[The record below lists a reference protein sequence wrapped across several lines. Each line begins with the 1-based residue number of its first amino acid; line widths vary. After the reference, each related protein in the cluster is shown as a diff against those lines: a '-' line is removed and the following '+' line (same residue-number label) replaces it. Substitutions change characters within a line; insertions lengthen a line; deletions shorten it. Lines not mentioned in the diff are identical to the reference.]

1 MARSLLLPV
10 AALLLLALAVSAY
23 PDTTDGEDNGVPLTV
38 TSEEPV
44 KEYTEDK
51 PVVTT
56 YEGGDKPYSKY
67 YEALKESYTSYKSSP
82 KSYKGTPYG
91 GYGYTPV
98 SRCVW

>member
-23 PDTTDGEDNGVPLTV
+23 PDDTTGEDAVTI

-44 KEYTEDK
+44 KEEYTEDK
-51 PVVTT
+51 PVEITT

-91 GYGYTPV
+91 SYGYTPV
-98 SRCVW
+98 SHCMR